1 MDQCE
6 VREEGAPPSKR
17 ARKSQTK
24 AQRNQP
30 GPPPSSVSLQ
40 SDWSADCPIN
50 LKVSAA
56 ERLTE
61 VHKKMMMEEEEDRA
75 ESAGSSCP
83 SVRSDRSKGNNPDF
97 SAEPGPT
104 RGQRSHSAGPSWSV
118 RSDMSK
124 DESPFFSAEPGATR
138 VDQQSSEVPSGQ
150 SAQQHQTQLD
160 SIFMLLEDNIITFV
174 KNELKKL
181 QKVLSPGYPESLESQ
196 REDDEQRSSREAFV
210 KITVDFLR
218 RMRQEEMADRLQ
230 SKNPTVCQHNHK
242 SAP

>member
-56 ERLTE
+56 ERGTK
-61 VHKKMMMEEEEDRA
+61 HKHAPGPSCVSCKSDQSEDRPINFKVRPVSAA
-75 ESAGSSCP
+75 E
-83 SVRSDRSKGNNPDF
+83 
-97 SAEPGPT
+97 

>member
-6 VREEGAPPSKR
+6 DREEGAPPSKSTLCGEHE
-17 ARKSQTK
+17 SQTK

-40 SDWSADCPIN
+40 SDGSKDCLIHFKVQP
-50 LKVSAA
+50 VSAA
-56 ERLTE
+56 E
-61 VHKKMMMEEEEDRA
+61 
-75 ESAGSSCP
+75 
-83 SVRSDRSKGNNPDF
+83 
-97 SAEPGPT
+97 
-104 RGQRSHSAGPSWSV
+104 
-118 RSDMSK
+118 
-124 DESPFFSAEPGATR
+124 R

-174 KNELKKL
+174 KNELKKI
-181 QKVLSPGYPESLESQ
+181 QKALNPNKPQCLEFQ

-218 RMRQEEMADRLQ
+218 RMKQEELADRLQ
-230 SKNPTVCQHNHK
+230 RRKRIYLK
-242 SAP
+242 I